1 MSAEA
6 TIPENSET
14 SSMTAGSSATA
25 ASPKHKWTGLGYE
38 MVPGMAN
45 RLISRYLRGQ
55 RRNMIRFF
63 HERRMYEFEDRLQKI
78 RKDSAMPML
87 EKNRKFQEI
96 LNEYATRAVPSGATP
111 TAMAEAD
118 NQQAAGSAGVEMSI
132 AGGLG
137 QSNGPGA
144 DASDGLPE
152 LANSGGD
159 GSDVVIEE

>member
-1 MSAEA
+1 
-6 TIPENSET
+6 
-14 SSMTAGSSATA
+14 
-25 ASPKHKWTGLGYE
+25 

-63 HERRMYEFEDRLQKI
+63 HERGMYEFEDRLQKI

-96 LNEYATRAVPSGATP
+96 LNDYSQSAAPAGSTP
-111 TAMAEAD
+111 TATAEAD
-118 NQQAAGSAGVEMSI
+118 DQQAAGGDSVEVR
-132 AGGLG
+132 AEDARVLPATG
-137 QSNGPGA
+137 GPGT